1 MAQEKTIQLSDSA
14 IQTVT
19 QLETN
24 DRLLVS
30 DSSGGMK
37 RIAPRDVNNVNIHS
51 IAIPSEGWARIAEL
65 KTCESGLISI
75 YSAWSE
81 NNPPRTILLA
91 YSIGA
96 YYSSYHKI
104 VQVCGT
110 ASKIKKVRLVS
121 KDASNLGSVFL
132 EIYVD
137 HGVTV
142 YTTCITPSN
151 AVVFSSYQAGN
162 VPAGYVSNE
171 ITIVNSSQFFF
182 GGVNRRF
189 AKSYKTLHLP
199 WFLKS
204 RPRRGLTAA
213 RSRREAEY
221 CLTSY

>member
-1 MAQEKTIQLSDSA
+1 
-14 IQTVT
+14 
-19 QLETN
+19 
-24 DRLLVS
+24 
-30 DSSGGMK
+30 MK

-65 KTCESGLISI
+65 KVCESGLISI

-96 YYSSYHKI
+96 YYSRYHKI

-121 KDASNLGSVFL
+121 KDASNLGPVFL

-151 AVVFSSYQAGN
+151 AVVFSSYQDGN

-171 ITIVNSSQFFF
+171 ITIVNSSQFG

-189 AKSYKTLHLP
+189 TKSCKTLHLP
-199 WFLKS
+199 RFRKQ

-213 RSRREAEY
+213 RSRRKTEY

>member
-65 KTCESGLISI
+65 KVCESGLISI
-75 YSAWSE
+75 YSAWNE

-121 KDASNLGSVFL
+121 KDASNLGPVFL

-171 ITIVNSSQFFF
+171 ITIVNSPQF
-182 GGVNRRF
+182 GGGKSQIYKELQSLAFAPVPKAASAKRSHRRPLPQRNRIL
-189 AKSYKTLHLP
+189 SNLILN
-199 WFLKS
+199 
-204 RPRRGLTAA
+204 
-213 RSRREAEY
+213 
-221 CLTSY
+221 

>member
-37 RIAPRDVNNVNIHS
+37 RIAPRDVNKVNIHS

-65 KTCESGLISI
+65 KVCESGLISI

-121 KDASNLGSVFL
+121 KNASNLDSVFL

-171 ITIVNSSQFFF
+171 ITIVNSSQF
-182 GGVNRRF
+182 GGGKLQIYKELQNLAF
-189 AKSYKTLHLP
+189 AMAPKVASAK
-199 WFLKS
+199 
-204 RPRRGLTAA
+204 
-213 RSRREAEY
+213 RSRRRP
-221 CLTSY
+221 LTQRSRILSNLILN